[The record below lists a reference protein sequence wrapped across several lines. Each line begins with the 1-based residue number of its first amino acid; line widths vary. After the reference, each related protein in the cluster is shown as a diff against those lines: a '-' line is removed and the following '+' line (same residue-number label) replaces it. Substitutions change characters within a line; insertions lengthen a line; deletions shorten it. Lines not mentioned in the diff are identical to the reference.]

1 MRHKL
6 ARIILWLFVIDLG
19 IAVGAGLYETR
30 IVVPRWMGSAKS
42 PGFNATAARAF
53 NTGGRFWIYVTT
65 VPLTLLTIA
74 SFVVLRWTD
83 PQTRK
88 WWTIAAYAALG
99 DRVLTFVYFIP
110 TMIHLMAGLEP
121 NARAVAFQWSEF
133 NWLRHGM
140 SIAAWLAA
148 LQAFAIFARPRH
160 RHSHPQLAIADRGS
174 VVSEM
179 ELRRLRS

>member
-6 ARIILWLFVIDLG
+6 ARIVLWLFVIDLG

-30 IVVPRWMGSAKS
+30 IEVPRWTGGGK
-42 PGFNATAARAF
+42 GFNATAARAA
-53 NTGGRFWIYVTT
+53 NTGMRFWIYVTT
-65 VPLTLLTIA
+65 VPLTALTIA

-160 RHSHPQLAIADRGS
+160 RHSHPKLAIAGRGAGIE
-174 VVSEM
+174 EM
-179 ELRRLRS
+179 ELRRMGS

>member
-1 MRHKL
+1 M
-6 ARIILWLFVIDLG
+6 
-19 IAVGAGLYETR
+19 
-30 IVVPRWMGSAKS
+30 
-42 PGFNATAARAF
+42 
-53 NTGGRFWIYVTT
+53 
-65 VPLTLLTIA
+65 
-74 SFVVLRWTD
+74 LRWTD

-140 SIAAWLAA
+140 SIVAWLAA
-148 LQAFAIFARPRH
+148 LQAFAIFARPKASARASAAH
-160 RHSHPQLAIADRGS
+160 DRGS
-174 VVSEM
+174 GVGGFGDGAAATE
-179 ELRRLRS
+179 ELKTDD